1 MNICVNDHPL
11 FIEKGATML
20 SVLKALK
27 RENDKQM
34 AVALNNK
41 VIPKT
46 VWETT
51 FLQEGDK
58 IVIIKAAYGG

>member
-1 MNICVNDHPL
+1 MNIFVNDNPL
-11 FIEKGATML
+11 FIEEKATVL
-20 SVLKALK
+20 SVLKVLK
-27 RENDKQM
+27 RENDTQM

-41 VIPKT
+41 VIQKS

>member
-1 MNICVNDHPL
+1 MNIFVNDHPL
-11 FIEKGATML
+11 FIEEKATVL
-20 SVLKALK
+20 SVLKVLK
-27 RENDKQM
+27 RENDTQM

-41 VIPKT
+41 VIQKS